1 MEDHDVEGVYQY
13 IIEPALHAYAS
24 LAFEDVCRE
33 FVRRCQKQQKLPFR
47 YAKMGRWFGK
57 TTLRDDQATNGLRV
71 GETEID
77 LLAIS
82 RNAQDFLVGECKFKN
97 SPFSYSDY
105 LNTLAKMTPLKDKAR
120 FFYALFSESGFD
132 QKIEAEANTNQHL
145 FLYDLDAIVNAK

>member
-1 MEDHDVEGVYQY
+1 MLLRNVTYLLK
-13 IIEPALHAYAS
+13 PAN
-24 LAFEDVCRE
+24 R
-33 FVRRCQKQQKLPFR
+33 
-47 YAKMGRWFGK
+47 
-57 TTLRDDQATNGLRV
+57 TLRDDQATNGLRV

-105 LNTLAKMTPLKDKAR
+105 LITLAKMTPLKDKAR

-132 QKIEAEANTNQHL
+132 QKIEAEANTSQHL
-145 FLYDLDAIVNAK
+145 FLYDLDAIINAK